1 MAKTKSLGERIQQQ
15 RKAKGLSQS
24 DLAKA
29 AKVHLSNIGRYERGE
44 AMPAADILGRIASTL
59 EVSQDFL
66 ANGTLHEK
74 AAAQITDQEL
84 LSQFHRVEQ
93 LPPAKKALVKEFLEA
108 FLFKDHVKGQLA

>member
-1 MAKTKSLGERIQQQ
+1 MAKTKTLGDRIQEQ

-29 AKVHLSNIGRYERGE
+29 VKVHFSNIGRYERGE
-44 AMPAADILGRIASTL
+44 AMPAADILSRIAQTL
-59 EVSQDFL
+59 DVSQDFL
-66 ANGTLHEK
+66 INGTLHEK
-74 AAAQITDQEL
+74 ASAQIKDQEL

-93 LPPAKKALVKEFLEA
+93 LSPAKKALVKEFLDA

>member
-1 MAKTKSLGERIQQQ
+1 MAKPRTLGERIQEQ

-24 DLAKA
+24 ELAKA
-29 AKVHLSNIGRYERGE
+29 AKVHFSNIGRYERGE
-44 AMPAADILGRIASTL
+44 AMPASDILSRIAQEL

-66 ANGTLHEK
+66 SNGTLHEK
-74 AAAQITDQEL
+74 ASAQIKDQEL

-93 LPPAKKALVKEFLEA
+93 LSPAKKALVKEFLDA